1 MQNYANSP
9 INEPHN
15 PLNEVAELV
24 TQCMMRIFNK
34 SAVEFYASKY
44 APARESL
51 RAWYAVAVAA
61 QWLTPKH
68 VKAEFPKASIIANNR
83 VVFDMMGN
91 RYRLIVSMNY
101 KFQAGYIKF
110 FGTHAEYDHV
120 NDSVGAAS
128 VDHTGVQHG

>member
-1 MQNYANSP
+1 MDRLDR
-9 INEPHN
+9 
-15 PLNEVAELV
+15 LNDVAKLV
-24 TQCMMRIFNK
+24 TQCGMRIFNK
-34 SAVEFYASKY
+34 SAVEFYANRY

-61 QWLTPKH
+61 RWLTPGH

-83 VVFDMMGN
+83 VVFDITGN

-110 FGTHAEYDHV
+110 FETQTEYDRV
-120 NDSVGAAS
+120 NDTVGAAS
-128 VDHTGVQHG
+128 VDQTGVQHG

>member
-1 MQNYANSP
+1 
-9 INEPHN
+9 
-15 PLNEVAELV
+15 
-24 TQCMMRIFNK
+24 MMRIFNK
-34 SAVEFYASKY
+34 SAVEFYASRY

-51 RAWYAVAVAA
+51 RAWCAVAVAA
-61 QWLTPKH
+61 QWLTPEH

-83 VVFDMMGN
+83 AVFDIAGN

-110 FGTHAEYDHV
+110 FGTHAEYERV
-120 NDSVGAAS
+120 NDTVGAAS